1 MKNFKWI
8 LYLVGISILTLGIVL
23 MIKSNLGT
31 SPLDAL
37 LVALTYKVGLSIGA
51 WEVLISLV
59 IVGINAIIT
68 MRKPQILGLMTALIT
83 GTFIDVWMLILKELN
98 ISQTFG
104 IQFIHFSIG
113 LIITSF
119 GTAIYLRTNFA
130 PIPLDN
136 LMLIITDKMKKSI
149 QFSKSLIY
157 ILVLLLAFLMNG
169 PIGLGTILTA
179 CLGGITLNYCIL
191 IINKLVN

>member
-104 IQFIHFSIG
+104 IQFIYFSIG

-157 ILVLLLAFLMNG
+157 ISVLLLAFLMNG

-191 IINKLVN
+191 LINKLVN

>member
-37 LVALTYKVGLSIGA
+37 LVGA

-191 IINKLVN
+191 LINKLVN

>member
-104 IQFIHFSIG
+104 IQFIYFSIG

-191 IINKLVN
+191 LINKLVN

>member
-83 GTFIDVWMLILKELN
+83 GTFIDVSMLILKELN
-98 ISQTFG
+98 IPQTFG

-191 IINKLVN
+191 LINKLVN